1 MTARR
6 AEPNGG
12 PRVVT
17 MGKYRSWAPRDTA
30 RWSLRVITMAPRSQ
44 PETGSNQTVRV
55 AGTSTEMFQ
64 NQENISHLKQE
75 TRKCTESPASVGCRP
90 LAPAPFHSHISIR
103 GRSLNTEPMASDTLV
118 EFRLQTFLL

>member
-44 PETGSNQTVRV
+44 PETGSNQAVRV
-55 AGTSTEMFQ
+55 AGTSTEVFQ

-75 TRKCTESPASVGCRP
+75 TRKCTESRFCGLPPSHSSS
-90 LAPAPFHSHISIR
+90 LPFPHFHQR
-103 GRSLNTEPMASDTLV
+103 KVFKHRTNG
-118 EFRLQTFLL
+118 F